1 MGLSFSKSG
10 RLLLPRQQS
19 MWQLEMGGG
28 YTTLLQSPQPGPVI
42 NNLSEQK
49 KEKAFPFVP
58 LSSISIVHAFWLVTV
73 SYNNPLVVYS
83 HCNKQ
88 I

>member
-1 MGLSFSKSG
+1 MVLSFSKSG

-28 YTTLLQSPQPGPVI
+28 YTTVLQSPQRGPVV
-42 NNLSEQK
+42 NNVSEQK
-49 KEKAFPFVP
+49 KEKASSFVP

-73 SYNNPLVVYS
+73 VSDYMKS
-83 HCNKQ
+83 RS
-88 I
+88 